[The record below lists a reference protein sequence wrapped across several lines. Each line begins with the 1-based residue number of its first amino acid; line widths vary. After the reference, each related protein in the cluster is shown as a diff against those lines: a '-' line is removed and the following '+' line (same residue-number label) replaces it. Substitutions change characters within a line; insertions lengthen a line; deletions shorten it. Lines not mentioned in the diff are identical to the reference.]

1 MPRTLLPAAL
11 SPSLLELFSKTGAR
25 CRVSFLNAALVAGI
39 AVGSAVFF
47 TPTNVGAQDD
57 DTLREAR
64 GKFQKG
70 LELEHA
76 GDFGSA
82 LKLFRDVGQI
92 KMTPQ
97 VRYHIATCEE
107 NLGQLVAALGGYE
120 LALAQSEGMHPDFI
134 AEVQGS
140 IDELKA
146 RIPKLIIQRAEGSEA
161 AQIQL
166 DRVQLGENSIGGET
180 PVDPGPHTVTAAA
193 PGFEDY
199 QKTVTVSEGSVE
211 VVSVELVK
219 RTKPQGGSD
228 SGDAIDDSPSK
239 DFGPWPY
246 VAGGVGVGG
255 LIIGGSLLGVAL
267 GKFGKQKDLCGGDV
281 NSCQAPESDRE
292 QVDKLGKQASG
303 FEAGGWIG
311 IGVGVIGLGAGV
323 AMLVMSGGEKEAA
336 PQQAGLRVRPYS
348 VGSDAGLSLVG
359 AF

>member
-11 SPSLLELFSKTGAR
+11 SSSLLFVGM
-25 CRVSFLNAALVAGI
+25 AL
-39 AVGSAVFF
+39 GSAVILS
-47 TPTNVGAQDD
+47 PTSAAAEDE

-120 LALAQSEGMHPDFI
+120 LALAQSEEMHPDFN

-140 IDELKA
+140 IDELRA
-146 RIPKLIIQRAEGSEA
+146 RIPKLSIQRAEGSEA

-166 DRVQLGENSIGGET
+166 DGVQLGENSIGGET
-180 PVDPGPHTVTAAA
+180 PVDPGPHTITATA

-199 QKTVTVSEGSVE
+199 QKTVTVAEGSVE

-219 RTKPQGGSD
+219 LAKRQRGSGPGEVTVD
-228 SGDAIDDSPSK
+228 SSSK

-281 NSCQAPESDRE
+281 KSCQAAESDRE

-303 FEAGGWIG
+303 FETGGWIG
-311 IGVGVIGLGAGV
+311 IGVGVVGLGAGV
-323 AMLVMSGGEKEAA
+323 AMLVMSGGEKEAPPSA
-336 PQQAGLRVRPYS
+336 TELRLRPYS
-348 VGSDAGLSLVG
+348 VGSDAGLSVVG

>member
-1 MPRTLLPAAL
+1 MPRTLFPVAL
-11 SPSLLELFSKTGAR
+11 SSSIF
-25 CRVSFLNAALVAGI
+25 VAGL
-39 AVGSAVFF
+39 VTGSVVVLLPETA
-47 TPTNVGAQDD
+47 TAQDD
-57 DTLREAR
+57 ETLRDAR
-64 GKFQKG
+64 AKFQKG

-120 LALAQSEGMHPDFI
+120 LALAQSEEMHPDFI

-140 IDELKA
+140 IDDLKA
-146 RIPKLIIQRAEGSEA
+146 RIPKLSIARADGSEA

-166 DRVQLGENSIGGET
+166 DGVQLGENSIGGET
-180 PVDPGPHTVTAAA
+180 PVDPGPHTITAKA

-199 QKTVTVSEGSVE
+199 QKTVTVSEGAVE
-211 VVSVELVK
+211 LVSVELVK
-219 RTKPQGGSD
+219 LAKAPRGGS
-228 SGDAIDDSPSK
+228 GAEARDAGPP

-246 VAGGVGVGG
+246 VAGGVGVGS
-255 LIIGGSLLGVAL
+255 LIIGGSLLGVSL

-281 NSCQAPESDRE
+281 KNCQASESE
-292 QVDKLGKQASG
+292 VNEVNKLGRQASG

-311 IGVGVIGLGAGV
+311 ISVGLIGVGAGV
-323 AMLVMSGGEKEAA
+323 AMLVMSRDPSEETPATTGVR
-336 PQQAGLRVRPYS
+336 LRPYAA
-348 VGSDAGLSLVG
+348 GSDAGLSLAG
-359 AF
+359 SF

>member
-11 SPSLLELFSKTGAR
+11 SSSLLFFGM
-25 CRVSFLNAALVAGI
+25 AL
-39 AVGSAVFF
+39 GSAVFLS
-47 TPTNVGAQDD
+47 PRVAAAQDD
-57 DTLREAR
+57 DALREAR

-120 LALAQSEGMHPDFI
+120 LALAQSEEMHPDFI

-140 IDELKA
+140 IDELRA
-146 RIPKLIIQRAEGSEA
+146 RIPKLSIERAEGSEA
-161 AQIQL
+161 AQIEL
-166 DRVQLGENSIGGET
+166 DGVQLGENSIGAET
-180 PVDPGPHTVTAAA
+180 PVDPGPHTVTATA

-199 QKTVTVSEGSVE
+199 QKTVTVAEGSVE

-219 RTKPQGGSD
+219 LVKRKGGADSDEVVDD
-228 SGDAIDDSPSK
+228 SGSK

-281 NSCQAPESDRE
+281 KSCQAPESDRE
-292 QVDKLGKQASG
+292 EVDKLGKQASG

-323 AMLVMSGGEKEAA
+323 AMLVMSSGENEAA
-336 PQQAGLRVRPYS
+336 PKEAELRFRPYS

-359 AF
+359 SF

>member
-1 MPRTLLPAAL
+1 MPRTLTAAAL
-11 SPSLLELFSKTGAR
+11 SSSLLMFGLAG
-25 CRVSFLNAALVAGI
+25 VSAVMFTPGI
-39 AVGSAVFF
+39 AS
-47 TPTNVGAQDD
+47 AQDD

-70 LELEHA
+70 LELKHA

-82 LKLFRDVGQI
+82 LKLFREVGQI

-140 IDELKA
+140 IDELNA
-146 RIPKLIIQRAEGSEA
+146 RIPKLSIERAQGSEA

-166 DRVQLGENSIGGET
+166 DGVQLGENSIGGET
-180 PVDPGPHTVTAAA
+180 PVDPGPHTVTAKA
-193 PGFEDY
+193 PGFADY
-199 QKTVTVSEGSVE
+199 QKTVTVSEGTAE

-219 RTKPQGGSD
+219 LQKDRD
-228 SGDAIDDSPSK
+228 EAESGDVPLASSQK

-246 VAGGVGVGG
+246 VAGGVGAAG
-255 LIIGGSLLGVAL
+255 LILGGSLLGVSL

-281 NSCQAPESDRE
+281 KDCRAPDSDRDE
-292 QVDKLGKQASG
+292 VDKLGKQASA

-311 IGVGVIGLGAGV
+311 IGVGVVGLGAGV
-323 AMLVMSGGEKEAA
+323 AMLVMSSGEKETDPA
-336 PQQAGLRVRPYS
+336 QARLRFRPYS
-348 VGSDAGLSLVG
+348 IGSDAGLSLTG
-359 AF
+359 SF

>member
-1 MPRTLLPAAL
+1 MATCSAVVLLPRAA
-11 SPSLLELFSKTGAR
+11 S
-25 CRVSFLNAALVAGI
+25 
-39 AVGSAVFF
+39 
-47 TPTNVGAQDD
+47 AQDD
-57 DTLREAR
+57 EALREAR

-76 GDFGSA
+76 GDFGGA

-120 LALAQSEGMHPDFI
+120 LALAQSQDMHPDFI
-134 AEVQGS
+134 NEVQGS
-140 IDELKA
+140 IDELRA
-146 RIPKLIIQRAEGSEA
+146 RIPKLTIQRAEGSEA

-166 DRVQLGENSIGGET
+166 DGVQLGQNSIGAET
-180 PVDPGPHTVTAAA
+180 PVDPGPHTITATA

-211 VVSVELVK
+211 SIAVELVK
-219 RTKPQGGSD
+219 LHKGGGAVSD
-228 SGDAIDDSPSK
+228 SSGAKDTARR
-239 DFGPWPY
+239 DFGRWPY
-246 VAGGVGVGG
+246 VAGGIGVGG
-255 LIIGGSLLGVAL
+255 LVIGGSLLGVAL

-281 NSCQAPESDRE
+281 KACDAPASDQDDVTR
-292 QVDKLGKQASG
+292 LGKQASG

-311 IGVGVIGLGAGV
+311 VGVGVIGLGAGV
-323 AMLVMSGGEKEAA
+323 AMLVLGSGGEEKAPEAA
-336 PQQAGLRVRPYS
+336 RLRVRPYS
-348 VGSDAGLSLVG
+348 VGSDAGVSFVG